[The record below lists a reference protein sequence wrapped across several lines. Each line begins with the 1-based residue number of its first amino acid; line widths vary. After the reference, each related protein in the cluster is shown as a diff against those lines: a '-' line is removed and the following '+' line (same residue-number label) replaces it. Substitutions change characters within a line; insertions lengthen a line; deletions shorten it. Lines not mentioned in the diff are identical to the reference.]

1 MDSLLI
7 ILIAVLILLNIGVL
21 LFLLKINR
29 KKQKILLNHLKT
41 SLMPSKS
48 LLANLLA
55 TCPKILQKICQ
66 GL

>member
-21 LFLLKINR
+21 LFLLKN
-29 KKQKILLNHLKT
+29 KQEKTENPLNHLKT